1 MKSIQHLALWTAVL
15 TLSGCASALNTA
27 GSGDYGCP
35 GMPSGVL
42 CKTPAAVY
50 KSTHL
55 EPKPTEFDTPIEG
68 PTSLPV
74 AKAALSQDAPKSG
87 AHNAGLA
94 AAVSPP
100 GVIDPQAAAGKL
112 AAGPRPVREPARIA
126 RIWIAPWIDKH
137 DNLHLA
143 QTHYTEIKPRTWT
156 VGRPEA
162 VSGGG
167 YAIPY
172 KAYEAIGAQAEASR
186 PPGQARPA
194 PGASA
199 APAATSARTAREV
212 EDLVPP
218 PN

>member
-1 MKSIQHLALWTAVL
+1 MKSIQNLALWSTVL

-55 EPKPTEFDTPIEG
+55 EPEPTEFDTPIEG
-68 PTSLPV
+68 PASLQA
-74 AKAALSQDAPKSG
+74 AKAQVSQDAPKSR
-87 AHNAGLA
+87 AQITAQA
-94 AAVSPP
+94 AAVPP
-100 GVIDPQAAAGKL
+100 AAVINPQAAAGKF
-112 AAGPRPVREPARIA
+112 ASGPRPVREPARIA

-167 YAIPY
+167 YVIPY
-172 KAYEAIGAQAEASR
+172 KAYEAIGAQAEAFR
-186 PPGQARPA
+186 PPAHARPA

-212 EDLVPP
+212 EDLEPP